1 MTPPQGFHPEEP
13 LSDVHE
19 QAALYVAG
27 AMSEIERER
36 FEDRVLRGDSEFI
49 EALRAAAPAM
59 EALASACPPIDPGQR
74 ARSAIEARLGIE
86 TRAAQHAHHHG
97 HAEEE
102 QEGLFVLRYGN
113 VRWWPTGLPGVKEHT
128 LLADKKNNR
137 RTTLL
142 KMAPGSFIPDHDH
155 AGIEEVLM
163 IEGDLS
169 IGDEK
174 LGPRDYFRIT
184 PGARHGEPRTT
195 KGCICLVFSS
205 YSAITTRT
213 KVAFAMRVLKDLFK
227 RGKRSA

>member
-1 MTPPQGFHPEEP
+1 MTAPHGFHPEEP
-13 LSDVHE
+13 RSDAHE
-19 QAALYVAG
+19 QAALYAAG
-27 AMSEIERER
+27 ALSETERER
-36 FEDRVLRGDSEFI
+36 FEERVSRGDAEFV
-49 EALRAAAPAM
+49 EALRVVAPAM
-59 EALASACPPIDPGQR
+59 EALAASCPPIEPGQR

-86 TRAAQHAHHHG
+86 PRAAGASHHHE
-97 HAEEE
+97 HAAEE

-142 KMAPGSFIPDHDH
+142 KMAPGSYIPDHDH

-163 IEGDLS
+163 IEGDLA

-195 KGCICLVFSS
+195 NGCICLVFSS

-213 KVAFAMRVLKDLFK
+213 KVGFAMRVLRDLFR
-227 RGKRSA
+227 RGRKSA